1 MKLRCKHKKVGLFR
15 YLSGTQLSLIVDEAL
30 RRTGYEF
37 EYTKGFNPRIKINF
51 SLPIPV
57 GVASVSEWFDVT
69 LKEDIQE
76 STFLKS
82 FNKNIQE
89 ELKMIDVRKIDDR
102 EKPVISK
109 IVSYEYKIFLK
120 NPINKEKI
128 QNYRPPKGEILK
140 YEIKD
145 NLLCVLTME
154 TSASQQNYFNI
165 GNFVREVNIEPIV
178 MLKTKTHMG

>member
-30 RRTGYEF
+30 RRTGYDF

-57 GVASVSEWFDVT
+57 GVASISEWFDVT
-69 LKEDIQE
+69 LKEE
-76 STFLKS
+76 VEETLFLKA

-89 ELKMIDVRKIDDR
+89 ELKMIEVKRIDDK

-109 IVSYEYKIFLK
+109 IMSYEYKIFSK
-120 NPINKEKI
+120 KPINKEKI
-128 QNYRPPKGEILK
+128 HSYESLKGEILK
-140 YEIKD
+140 YSIKED
-145 NLLCVLTME
+145 SLFVLTME
-154 TSASQQNYFNI
+154 TTASQQNYFNI
-165 GNFVREVNIEPIV
+165 GNFVREINIEPITII
-178 MLKTKTHMG
+178 KTKTHMR